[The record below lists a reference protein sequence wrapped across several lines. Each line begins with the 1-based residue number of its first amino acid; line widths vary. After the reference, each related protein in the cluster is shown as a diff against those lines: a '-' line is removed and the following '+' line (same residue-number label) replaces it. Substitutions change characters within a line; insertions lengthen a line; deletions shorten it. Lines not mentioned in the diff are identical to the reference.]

1 MNIEGIIEK
10 QKDFFH
16 SNQTKDIRYRTQ
28 QLKKLRQLLKENEV
42 KLYQAIYTDFGK
54 SMFDTFMTELSLV
67 YHEIN
72 EAIKNLKKWSKP
84 KRAASGLFLFPGKSY
99 IIPEPL
105 GTTLIIGAWNYPFQ
119 LTLIPAIS
127 ALAAGNTVLLKP
139 SEIAIDSSK
148 ILSHIINL
156 NFPSEYFYV
165 VEGGVEETTTLLNYR
180 FDKIFF
186 TGSSQVGKIIY
197 EAAAKHL
204 TPVTLELGGKSP
216 TFVFADTDIKMTAKR
231 LVWAK
236 FLNAG
241 QTCVA
246 PDYVLVES
254 SIEQSFLQAMK
265 HELEMRF
272 KANALTENYTRI
284 INTRNFDRLLNL
296 IDQSQIFTGG
306 ITNRDERY
314 ISPTILHRVSFSD
327 NIMKNEIFGPLLP
340 VIPFTN
346 LDDTIAKV
354 KAKPKP
360 LACYIFSKDRKKII
374 QILTEISFGGGS
386 VNDSVMHL
394 ANTKLPFGGVGMSGI
409 GSYHGQAG
417 FNSFSH
423 HKSIYEKPFWFELKL
438 KYAPYTKRKLS
449 LMKWLLK

>member
-10 QKDFFH
+10 QRGFFH
-16 SNQTKDIRYRTQ
+16 SNRTKDIRYRTE
-28 QLKKLRQLLKENEV
+28 QLKKLQQLLKENESL
-42 KLYQAIYTDFGK
+42 LYQAINADFGK

-72 EAIKNLKKWSKP
+72 KALKNLKKWSSP
-84 KRAASGLFLFPGKSY
+84 KRTTSGLFLFPGKSY

-105 GTTLIIGAWNYPFQ
+105 GNTLIIGAWNYPYQ

-139 SEIAIDSSK
+139 SEMAAESSK
-148 ILSHIINL
+148 ALAHIINR

-165 VEGGVEETTTLLNYR
+165 IEGGVDETTALLNNR

-197 EAAAKHL
+197 EAASKQL
-204 TPVTLELGGKSP
+204 TPVTLELGGKNP
-216 TFVFADTDIKMTAKR
+216 TFVFADSPIKMTAKR

-265 HELEMRF
+265 DEIEMRF
-272 KANALTENYTRI
+272 DKNKLTENYTRI
-284 INTRNFDRLLNL
+284 INTRNFDRLVNL
-296 IDQSQIFTGG
+296 IDQNKIFTGG
-306 ITNRDERY
+306 FANRAERY
-314 ISPTILHRVSFSD
+314 ISPTILQCVSFSD
-327 NIMKNEIFGPLLP
+327 HIMKDEIFGPILP

-346 LDDTIAKV
+346 LDETIAQV
-354 KAKPKP
+354 KSKPKP
-360 LACYIFSKDRKKII
+360 LACYIFSKDRRKTA

-386 VNDSVMHL
+386 INDSVMHL
-394 ANTKLPFGGVGMSGI
+394 ANTNLPFGGVGLSGI

-417 FNSFSH
+417 FDSFSH

-438 KYAPYTKRKLS
+438 KYAPYSKRKLS
-449 LMKWLLK
+449 LIKWLLE